1 MKTETT
7 KNYKE
12 VFEIRKET
20 FESFESI
27 ISNIERDEQY
37 YTERLET
44 EKKKASEIST
54 DDEWSKRDNENSQHY
69 CEIKLKALANI
80 KLALIELSEKI

>member
-1 MKTETT
+1 MKAET
-7 KNYKE
+7 NYKE

-20 FESFESI
+20 FDEFERI
-27 ISNIERDEQY
+27 FDDVERSEKY
-37 YTERLET
+37 YTERIET
-44 EKKKASEIST
+44 EKTKGEECDAIT
-54 DDEWSKRDNENSQHY
+54 LHY

>member
-7 KNYKE
+7 KNVKE
-12 VFEIRKET
+12 IFEIRKET
-20 FESFESI
+20 FGCFEEI
-27 ISNIERDEQY
+27 VNDVERNEKY

-44 EKKKASEIST
+44 EKQKASEIDAS
-54 DDEWSKRDNENSQHY
+54 DEWAKRDNENTQHY